1 MEAKFVDEEENEV
14 EHGKDGELWMR
25 GPNIF
30 RGYLNNEE
38 ATRNSITKDGWFKSG
53 DVGHVTPEGYISP
66 LSHSDGRM
74 FYITDRVKE
83 LIKFKGMSTGYVILT
98 IGFQVPPASLEGLL
112 ASHPKVKDIAVIG
125 IYSKSIASEVP
136 RAYVVPVEEPS
147 ESLAKELIKYVH
159 DRVAQHKRLRGGVK
173 FIEEVP
179 KSASGKIL
187 RRVLKAEAKKD
198 TSDPMLNNKLKSKL

>member
-53 DVGHVTPEGYISP
+53 DVGYVTPEGYIS
-66 LSHSDGRM
+66 LLFYSNRRM

-83 LIKFKGMSTGYVILT
+83 LIKFKGTTPG
-98 IGFQVPPASLEGLL
+98 
-112 ASHPKVKDIAVIG
+112 
-125 IYSKSIASEVP
+125 
-136 RAYVVPVEEPS
+136 
-147 ESLAKELIKYVH
+147 
-159 DRVAQHKRLRGGVK
+159 
-173 FIEEVP
+173 
-179 KSASGKIL
+179 
-187 RRVLKAEAKKD
+187 
-198 TSDPMLNNKLKSKL
+198 

>member
-1 MEAKFVDEEENEV
+1 
-14 EHGKDGELWMR
+14 
-25 GPNIF
+25 
-30 RGYLNNEE
+30 
-38 ATRNSITKDGWFKSG
+38 
-53 DVGHVTPEGYISP
+53 
-66 LSHSDGRM
+66 M

-198 TSDPMLNNKLKSKL
+198 TSDPMLNNELKSKL